1 MNSLEQLKVASAKS
15 QEIVA
20 QFTGQ
25 LEGQPDVVEARKTE
39 LKELSKSDLI
49 DLVVSLEAPK
59 VERAFKVE
67 DIVKVV
73 LEEPA
78 CAIFSYEQIAGLVHQ
93 VLPES
98 KTSSKSV
105 ASYASKKKED
115 WNIIPREKIQLTHD
129 DLLAMAGN
137 A

>member
-20 QFTGQ
+20 RFTGMADQ
-25 LEGQPDVVEARKTE
+25 EPDVVEARKVE
-39 LKELSKSDLI
+39 LKELNKAELI
-49 DLVVSLEAPK
+49 DLIVSLEKPK
-59 VERAFKVE
+59 VEKAFKVE
-67 DIVKVV
+67 DIVKEV

-93 VLPES
+93 VLPDS

-105 ASYASKKKED
+105 ASYASKRKTD
-115 WNIIPREKIQLTHD
+115 WNIVPREKIQLTHD